1 MQNVATTVKGNKLVI
16 EIDLDKDLG
25 VSSSGKTHIV
35 AKSGFAQIE
44 GKPGFGFT
52 LNAWRPLPAKS

>member
-1 MQNVATTVKGNKLVI
+1 MQNVVATVKGNKLHI

-25 VSSSGKTHIV
+25 LSSTGKTNLL
-35 AKSGFAQIE
+35 AKSGFAAIE

-52 LNAWRPLPAKS
+52 LNAWRPKVEAK